1 MVGPQGP
8 VPLPRKTFKVGV
20 LSSPFKYGSAR
31 ETWERRSHKRL
42 IVYETDARTHAKFQK
57 FVLSVQEPMTALRI
71 AEHSFH
77 AVDNFYRRSLLGG
90 SKKKD

>member
-1 MVGPQGP
+1 M
-8 VPLPRKTFKVGV
+8 PRGLLRVGV

-31 ETWERRSHKRL
+31 ESWERRSHKRL

-57 FVLSVQEPMTALRI
+57 FLLSVLEPMTALRI

-77 AVDNFYRRSLLGG
+77 EVDNFYRRSLLGG
-90 SKKKD
+90 SVKKD